1 MFYRKDSFA
10 KPLPVNTLLLN
21 TNFQEVSNSASSDVP
36 VPLEGGMA
44 ESAMNPP
51 ESFEYRTLGSIIQC
65 INYQVILLA
74 WLPDDLML
82 RKNIFFILFDIR
94 SYGLYFTCHYFS
106 PNESSKTIM
115 KNSFY

>member
-1 MFYRKDSFA
+1 MFYKKDSFA

-36 VPLEGGMA
+36 VPSEGEMA

-51 ESFEYRTLGSIIQC
+51 ERFEYRTLGYAIQC
-65 INYQVILLA
+65 LNYQVILLA

-82 RKNIFFILFDIR
+82 RKNIFLYYLIFAVLACILLAIIFHQMR
-94 SYGLYFTCHYFS
+94 AQKQL
-106 PNESSKTIM
+106 
-115 KNSFY
+115 